1 MGYPFDVESSHW
13 KCFTS
18 AVTFKDC
25 LVNMVMDY
33 IADCEELAGVSR
45 NICGASKGENKWHPQ
60 FPAKGTL

>member
-1 MGYPFDVESSHW
+1 MWIVALFTFFYGDYGYPFDVESSHL

-33 IADCEELAGVSR
+33 VADCELR
-45 NICGASKGENKWHPQ
+45 ASWSK
-60 FPAKGTL
+60 